1 MVIQN
6 FIFTL
11 KWQTLSF
18 LGADKLTIATRL
30 LENNLSTMQISSVSP
45 KHEKNKHYN

>member
-1 MVIQN
+1 
-6 FIFTL
+6 L

-45 KHEKNKHYN
+45 KHEKNMHHN